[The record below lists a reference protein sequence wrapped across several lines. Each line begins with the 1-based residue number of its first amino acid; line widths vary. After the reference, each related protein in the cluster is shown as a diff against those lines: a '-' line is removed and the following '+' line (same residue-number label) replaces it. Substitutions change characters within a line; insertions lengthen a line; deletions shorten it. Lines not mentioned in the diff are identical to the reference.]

1 MGNTNDTRIIHD
13 QPASQQATSQRAG
26 GQQRLGWYPPSW
38 CQEVNSVPAGTNPA
52 GAPIPFRPPLSSD
65 AVGGWGS
72 RSSVRKE
79 WGNQLGGYQPGRSS
93 PPGTSLVGTSRVAVD
108 LLPSGWSLAGWLAL
122 FTSLSTSY
130 SAGLKALAQNV
141 QD

>member
-1 MGNTNDTRIIHD
+1 MTLELYAIS
-13 QPASQQATSQRAG
+13 QPASKRPARG
-26 GQQRLGWYPPSW
+26 
-38 CQEVNSVPAGTNPA
+38 QEVNGVLARTHPAAGARRSRASRQVPTTNPA

-79 WGNQLGGYQPGRSS
+79 WGHQLGGYQPGRSS

-108 LLPSGWSLAGWLAL
+108 LLPSGRSLAGWLA
-122 FTSLSTSY
+122 SLIHFSIDLLLSW
-130 SAGLKALAQNV
+130 LKGFGTERA
-141 QD
+141 